1 MLFIKNLCL
10 VLFGLLAILFV
21 VFMEME
27 NKFTKENEKFKA
39 KLVFKFEMFVGIL
52 AIILMIAYIN
62 L

>member
-21 VFMEME
+21 VFMEIE
-27 NKFTKENEKFKA
+27 NKFIKENEKFKA
-39 KLVFKFEMFVGIL
+39 KIVFKFEIFIGVL
-52 AIILMIAYIN
+52 AIIMLIAYTN